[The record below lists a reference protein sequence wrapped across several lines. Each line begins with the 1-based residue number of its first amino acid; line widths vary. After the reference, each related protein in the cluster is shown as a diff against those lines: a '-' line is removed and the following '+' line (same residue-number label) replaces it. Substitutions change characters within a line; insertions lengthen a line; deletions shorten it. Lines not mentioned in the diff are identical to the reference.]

1 MTAWL
6 VEGGDPGA
14 VLSLDSAEE
23 VLETISRWHTE
34 RRGRTPW
41 LVQVSAPGADAAALV
56 VGVGADHVPVYFTLE
71 RANARSVGPLPTVTA
86 PAPESGERVWRWP
99 SGIVP
104 PDDDPAWAA
113 FDAWLAEGRRL
124 RGDAREDP
132 TFRLRGEWEHPDP
145 GELIPFEQAYAA
157 LAEFLSTGRR
167 PTNVVWEDL

>member
-1 MTAWL
+1 MPSSASTPRKRSSRRSPGGTPSGADGLRGSSRCQHL
-6 VEGGDPGA
+6 VG
-14 VLSLDSAEE
+14 
-23 VLETISRWHTE
+23 
-34 RRGRTPW
+34 
-41 LVQVSAPGADAAALV
+41 DAAALV

-113 FDAWLAEGRRL
+113 FDAWLAGGRRL
-124 RGDAREDP
+124 RGDSREGP

-167 PTNVVWEDL
+167 PTNIAWEEL